1 MYRSG
6 TFLLECLAFTLF
18 IDYDGELHSIA
29 DVDRA
34 LEPIM
39 KHVWRGK
46 TLLFPILLD
55 PTLQTW
61 G

>member
-1 MYRSG
+1 VYGSS

-18 IDYDGELHSIA
+18 IDYDGGLHSIA

-34 LEPIM
+34 LEPVM

-46 TLLFPILLD
+46 TVLFPILLD
-55 PTLQTW
+55 LTFQTW